1 MSRSQ
6 LLTLE
11 QIRQDVRILDD
22 ELNGYWN
29 LGKNMILGWCPM
41 EAGVQVLVVPHY
53 FLPDIASQRF
63 HMLYGRREMAP
74 RQFERYAVMFNT
86 AGVSIGLPHVDWQD
100 TSLARA
106 IEPVLRRYSVTRTEF
121 RAGILFD
128 IADLASANAVE
139 QVTLLNS
146 LSYAVNVAQ
155 SRLKQAG
162 IDVDLARTSTPTGL
176 IAWNRQEGLRADVNL
191 YCLMSLALA
200 DNALARAKG
209 DRHTAPQLRACFDIA
224 HTYDY
229 HQPQGLS
236 PTIQS
241 CITGEL
247 TRRLNVMRGTALP
260 GQILIGHFHRPNS
273 DQPVE
278 PNVLYKMTDVA
289 RFLALADH
297 RLAQLR
303 LLELSGERI
312 TAIKAYLT
320 GEQVESG
327 MFSIKQYSVTDEF
340 GTKALVYNAK
350 VNIERGSAQ
359 PVYLGRQNK
368 ELDGYGFEAQP
379 FDLAAPSRDFIV
391 RLSESAA

>member
-1 MSRSQ
+1 VSRSQ
-6 LLTLE
+6 QLTLE

-41 EAGVQVLVVPHY
+41 DAGVQVLVVPHY

-63 HMLYGRREMAP
+63 HMLYGRREMTP

-86 AGVSIGLPHVDWQD
+86 TGVSINLPHVDWQEP
-100 TSLARA
+100 TLARA
-106 IEPVLRRYSVTRTEF
+106 IEPVLHRYSVTRTEF

-128 IADLASANAVE
+128 IVDLASATAVE
-139 QVTLLNS
+139 QVTLFNS
-146 LSYAVNVAQ
+146 LSYSVNVAQ

-162 IDVDLARTSTPTGL
+162 IEVDLARASTPTGL
-176 IAWNRQEGLRADVNL
+176 MAWNRQEGLRADVNL

-200 DNALARAKG
+200 ENALARTKG
-209 DRHTAPQLRACFDIA
+209 DRHTAPELRASFDIA

-247 TRRLNVMRGTALP
+247 TRRLNVMRGAAMP
-260 GQILIGHFHRPNS
+260 GQILIGHFARPNS

-297 RLAQLR
+297 RLSQLKN
-303 LLELSGERI
+303 LELSGDRI

-327 MFSIKQYSVTDEF
+327 MFSIKQYTVTSDF
-340 GTKALVYNAK
+340 GSQATVFNAK
-350 VNIERGSAQ
+350 VNIERGTAK

-368 ELDGYGFEAQP
+368 ELDGYGFEARP
-379 FDLAAPSRDFIV
+379 FDIAQPPRDFIV
-391 RLSESAA
+391 RLSEAAA